1 MWYDWYIDLNQPLY
15 VTCGRKKTSLLN
27 SVLLEYTHTFVNVI
41 NLVPP
46 VSRVTHSHICG
57 IPLKQPEMGG
67 RDE

>member
-1 MWYDWYIDLNQPLY
+1 M
-15 VTCGRKKTSLLN
+15 N